1 MLAYRARA
9 RASIPESPHRD
20 MKRKF
25 RTVGLF
31 GKYQDQSVAGHIQ
44 RLAEFLRGRG
54 VAVVIEAATAALLGG
69 GGAPAPSRPLET
81 IGPEIDLAIVVGG
94 DGSMLRAARVLAA
107 HRVPLVGINLG
118 RLGFLTDL
126 QESDMFEALGRILD
140 GHYRSEERL
149 LLAAEVVG
157 SGGEVVHT
165 ARAFNEVVVSKG
177 ELARLIEFETYLDGD
192 FVNST
197 RGDGLIIAS
206 PTGSTAYALSA
217 GGPILHPNLP
227 AMALVPICPHTLSYR
242 PIVVSSEAVIEV
254 VPILTAGSHVHV
266 TFDGQETRTLGEGE
280 RVRVR
285 RAPEPVELVHPAGR
299 NHFEVLRLK
308 LRWGEKF

>member
-1 MLAYRARA
+1 
-9 RASIPESPHRD
+9 
-20 MKRKF
+20 MKRKIQ
-25 RTVGLF
+25 TVGLF
-31 GKYQDQSVAGHIQ
+31 GKYQDKSVGGHILK
-44 RLAEFLRGRG
+44 LAEYLKGRG
-54 VAVVIEAATAALLGG
+54 IGAVVEEATATLLERSPG
-69 GGAPAPSRPLET
+69 PSRPIER
-81 IGPEIDLAIVVGG
+81 IGGEIDLAIVVGG
-94 DGSMLRAARVLAA
+94 DGTMLRAARALAA
-107 HRVPLVGINLG
+107 HRVPLIGINLG

-126 QESDMFEALGRILD
+126 QEVNMFEALGRILD
-140 GHYRSEERL
+140 GHYQADPRL
-149 LLAAEVVG
+149 LLAAEIVHD
-157 SGGEVVHT
+157 GGVIHD
-165 ARAFNEVVVSKG
+165 ACALNEVTISKG
-177 ELARLIEFETYLDGD
+177 ELARLIELETYLDGD

-227 AMALVPICPHTLSYR
+227 AMVLVPICPHTLSYR

-254 VPILTAGSHVHV
+254 VPIGLTDSHVHV
-266 TFDGQETRTLGEGE
+266 TFDGQATWTLRDGD

-285 RAPEPVELVHPAGR
+285 RAPEPVELIHPVER